1 MARRPGR
8 MMMPLLSGH
17 GINSHTPLAAGD
29 PPHAALRRKEDNAIG
44 CGKGD
49 ERWWRQ
55 QGVSLDVARNKKW
68 KTKVRCLPMSDHEH
82 ERGVTETI
90 FYCLWA
96 PWPWATICHH
106 GWAVIGEWL

>member
-1 MARRPGR
+1 MDGEETRADDDAVARR
-8 MMMPLLSGH
+8 GH

-29 PPHAALRRKEDNAIG
+29 PPHAALRRKEDIAIG
-44 CGKGD
+44 RGKGD

-106 GWAVIGEWL
+106 GWAG

>member
-1 MARRPGR
+1 

-82 ERGVTETI
+82 ESSKWSSLSNRLE
-90 FYCLWA
+90 
-96 PWPWATICHH
+96 ICSFP
-106 GWAVIGEWL
+106 EC